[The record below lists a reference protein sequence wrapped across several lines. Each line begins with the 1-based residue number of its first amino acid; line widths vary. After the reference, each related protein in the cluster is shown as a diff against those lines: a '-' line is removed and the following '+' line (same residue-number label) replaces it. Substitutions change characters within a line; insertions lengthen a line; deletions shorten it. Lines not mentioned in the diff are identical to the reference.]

1 MVEKRGDQ
9 EPRDFVEQRG
19 PFTVLERNILYERFG
34 KQFIVDVI
42 RRPDGTIGEYS
53 WLKFIRPAVLIF
65 PLDNA
70 RNIYLTEEFTYAT
83 NRYSIEVAGGSIDP
97 GESAEEAARREVK
110 AELGMEVDSLYHL
123 GTLWEITSPVYNKTH
138 LYLARV
144 ASVGEAKPE
153 SGEVIRLKRVPFDDA
168 CRMILDGRISTA
180 SVVAGIMRIR
190 DLLEH
195 PEALDRPES
204 PIVES

>member
-9 EPRDFVEQRG
+9 EPSQIVEQRG
-19 PFTVLERNILYERFG
+19 PFTVLERNILYEGFG
-34 KQFIVDVI
+34 KQFIVDKI
-42 RRPDGTIGEYS
+42 KRPDGTIGEYS
-53 WLKFIRPAVLIF
+53 WLRFVRAAVLIF

-97 GESAEEAARREVK
+97 GESAEETARREVK
-110 AELGMEVDSLYHL
+110 AELGVEVDSLYHL
-123 GTLWEITSPVYNKTH
+123 GTLWEVTSPVYNETQ

-153 SGEVIRLKRVPFDDA
+153 SGEVIRLKRVPFDEA
-168 CRMILDGRISTA
+168 CQMILDGRISTA
-180 SVVAGIMRIR
+180 SVVAGIFMIKL
-190 DLLEH
+190 LLETQKS
-195 PEALDRPES
+195 AES
-204 PIVES
+204 